1 MQTASTRA
9 PKAAAA
15 CAKIAHMKLEAAVQ
29 WLLEGQVP
37 DPARPTA
44 LDMRRAHK
52 QPMRAAGQHVQ
63 PCDKMKPKQLR
74 RARSVSRVQRCQ
86 KRHQARDKT
95 TCAAANTENERQTM
109 ETYGASVR
117 PERAF
122 KSASENFEDFSCC
135 VVRARHK
142 VRAYVTLASSHAAP
156 NQTERCRPKLETFQT
171 PKEVWLA
178 TALKLAPPRMG
189 QRKL

>member
-95 TCAAANTENERQTM
+95 TCAAANTEKR
-109 ETYGASVR
+109 
-117 PERAF
+117 
-122 KSASENFEDFSCC
+122 ASEDGNLWGQCPT
-135 VVRARHK
+135 RTR
-142 VRAYVTLASSHAAP
+142 
-156 NQTERCRPKLETFQT
+156 FQI
-171 PKEVWLA
+171 
-178 TALKLAPPRMG
+178 RI
-189 QRKL
+189 RKL